1 MDERQFQFEWDEI
14 KAAANVYKHG
24 ISFELAATIFY
35 DPRIVTV
42 ADLVHNETEE
52 RWLSLGIAA
61 NGSILCIVYLWSE
74 SEPLLTKIRLISARK
89 ATPAEVKQYEEG
101 L

>member
-1 MDERQFQFEWDEI
+1 LDERQFQFEWDEI